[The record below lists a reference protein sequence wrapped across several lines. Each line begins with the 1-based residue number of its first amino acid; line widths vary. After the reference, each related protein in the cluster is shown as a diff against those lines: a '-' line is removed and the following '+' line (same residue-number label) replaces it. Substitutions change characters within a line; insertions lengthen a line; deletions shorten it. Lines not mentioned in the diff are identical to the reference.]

1 MKINAFNVNVCSEQP
16 ERLAA
21 FYADVVG
28 LPRMPQVGP
37 GAFVAGTAGFLVD
50 GHSET
55 NGRAKEPQRILLTFT
70 VDDATAEQTR
80 LQAAGV
86 SFIRPATRE
95 PWGGLVATFSDPDGN
110 YCQLVE
116 YPKA

>member
-1 MKINAFNVNVCSEQP
+1 MKVNAFNVNVCTDQP

-28 LPRMPQVGP
+28 LQRMPQVSP
-37 GAFVAGTAGFLVD
+37 GAFMAGTTGFLVD

-55 NGRAKEPQRILLTFT
+55 QGSAKEPQRILLTFT
-70 VDDATAEQTR
+70 VDDATAEQTL

-86 SFIRPATRE
+86 SFIRPATKE
-95 PWGGLVATFSDPDGN
+95 PWGGLVATFCDPDDN